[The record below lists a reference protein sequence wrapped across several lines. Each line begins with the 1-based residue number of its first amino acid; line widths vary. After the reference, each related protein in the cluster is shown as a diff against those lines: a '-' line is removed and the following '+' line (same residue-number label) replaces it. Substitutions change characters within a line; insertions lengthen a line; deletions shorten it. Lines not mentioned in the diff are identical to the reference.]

1 MIRTTRSGTMRSAAV
16 LRGLALAGT
25 AALAYGCSPVGSDG
39 YAREPAYIELDEHP
53 VQVVVAATARV
64 EAPLRV
70 AVTTYAS
77 GCSRKGDTQV
87 SVNGAVAEV
96 RPYDLYDVE
105 GDCPDVVTEYVHEA
119 QVIFDQPGTATL
131 QVRGRTA
138 DGRTLVETRTVTVQ
152 PAS

>member
-1 MIRTTRSGTMRSAAV
+1 MMRSQAMRSAMV
-16 LRGLALAGT
+16 LRGVVLAGT
-25 AALAYGCSPVGSDG
+25 AALAYGCSPVDSDG
-39 YAREPAYIELDEHP
+39 YAREPAYIEFHENP

-64 EAPLRV
+64 EEPLRV

-77 GCSRKGDTQV
+77 GCTRKGDTQV
-87 SVNGAVAEV
+87 SVNGPVAEV

-105 GDCPDVVTEYVHEA
+105 GDCPNVVTEYVHEA

-131 QVRGRTA
+131 HVRGRTA
-138 DGRTLVETRTVTVQ
+138 DDGRTIVETRTVTVQ